1 MSGRIK
7 GDDPFGFSLHNCGG
21 GGGLHSFVRLVDER
35 FCAVL
40 FLCVPLHGVISPVL
54 LEIPSASP

>member
-1 MSGRIK
+1 MIRPDSVVSG
-7 GDDPFGFSLHNCGG
+7 CGG

-40 FLCVPLHGVISPVL
+40 FFMRAAPPDDFSDT
-54 LEIPSASP
+54 A